1 MTIPPQEI
9 MIPRTWHG
17 THLSGVHGYELA
29 ISDEFIVSTALQ
41 SNGIISCIII
51 QGESEVRYFATNT
64 QDMLQWIANTIKV
77 PVFVDEL
84 EAVYPED
91 HFDDGDDENFTEEEF
106 DDGDDEDFT
115 EEEPSEE
122 PEEESPTP
130 EPSEPAP
137 NKTVNKK
144 KEK

>member
-51 QGESEVRYFATNT
+51 QGESEARYFATNI

-77 PVFVDEL
+77 PVFVDDL
-84 EAVYPED
+84 EAVYPDD
-91 HFDDGDDENFTEEEF
+91 HFDDGDDEDFTEEEF

-115 EEEPSEE
+115 EEDASNDESEE
-122 PEEESPTP
+122 KAEPEVT
-130 EPSEPAP
+130 EPAP
-137 NKTVNKK
+137 KKTVDKK